1 MFEKTTDR
9 KDIGGLALSL
19 GIRDEEVEFI
29 GRYMAKIDYHILDR
43 LQDRP
48 DGKYID
54 VTAITPTPF
63 GEGKTVTT
71 IGLGMSLNK
80 LGFKTVNTLR
90 EPSMGPV
97 FGIKGGGTGGG
108 KSVLFPMEQI
118 NLHFTGDIHAVETA
132 TNLLAAAVDNHVWQ
146 GNELD
151 IDPSTISWR
160 RTMDV
165 EDRSMRDLTIKLDEK
180 QNGVRTSRTYDT
192 GFDIAAASPIM
203 AIMGLTTG
211 FEDLHQRMS
220 EIVVAHNRAGKPI
233 TVADLRATGGLTA
246 VLKDAIYPNLVQTEE
261 GTPSFVHIGPFAN
274 IAFGNNSVLSDR
286 IALKLGDY
294 VVTES
299 GFGADMGFEK
309 LMDIKLRQAGMKA
322 PDCVVLVATIRALK
336 MHGGAYGIKPGKK
349 LDPTVVNAVNMPAL
363 ELGCEN
369 LRVHIE
375 NIRSYGLSVVV
386 AVNKFPTDTDEE
398 VALVQKKAVEFGAVA
413 AVPHSFFVDGSE
425 GGMELARVVQE
436 VAQASHVGTVT
447 YPYELTDTIEDKM
460 RKLVRAIYRAS
471 DIDLAP
477 AAVERIKEFTAAG
490 YDKWPICMA
499 KTHLS
504 ISHDPDVKNAPSG
517 YLFPIRD
524 IRAATGARFLYPL
537 GGTMQTMPGLS
548 KVPALVNIDVTEEGV
563 ITGLR

>member
-1 MFEKTTDR
+1 MFEKAVDK
-9 KDIGGLALSL
+9 KDIGDLALSL
-19 GIRDEEVEFI
+19 GINDEEIDFF
-29 GRYMAKIDYHILDR
+29 GRYMGKVDYHILNR

-71 IGLGMSLNK
+71 IGLGMALNS
-80 LGFKTVNTLR
+80 LGFKTVNALR

-108 KSVLFPMEQI
+108 KSSLFPMEQI

-132 TNLLAAAVDNHVWQ
+132 TNLLAAVVDNHISQ

-151 IDPSTISWR
+151 IDPKSISWR

-165 EDRSMRDLTIKLDEK
+165 EDRSMRNLTIHLTEK
-180 QNGVRTSRTYDT
+180 KDGVKTDTTYET

-211 FEDLHQRMS
+211 FGDLHERLA
-220 EIVVAHNRAGKPI
+220 EIVVAFSRSGKTI
-233 TVADLRATGGLTA
+233 TVADLRATGGLAA

-261 GTPSFVHIGPFAN
+261 GTPAFVHIGPFAN
-274 IAFGNNSVLSDR
+274 IAFGNNSVLADR

-322 PDCVVLVATIRALK
+322 PDCVVIVATVRALK
-336 MHGGAYGIKPGKK
+336 MHGGAFTIKPGKK
-349 LDPTVVNAVNMPAL
+349 LDPALVAAPNMAAL

-375 NIRSYGLSVVV
+375 NVRSYGLPVVV
-386 AVNKFPTDTDEE
+386 AINRFPDDSAEE
-398 VALVQKKAVEFGAVA
+398 VAMVQSKALQFGAVA
-413 AVPHSFFVDGSE
+413 AVPHTFFVDGSK
-425 GGMELARVVQE
+425 GGLELARAVQE
-436 VAQASHVGTVT
+436 VASASNVRTVH
-447 YPYELTDTIEDKM
+447 YPYELTDTIEEKM
-460 RKLVRAIYRAS
+460 RKLVRTIYRAS
-471 DIDLAP
+471 DIELAP

-504 ISHDPDVKNAPSG
+504 ISHDPDVKGAPSG

-537 GGTMQTMPGLS
+537 GGTMQTMPALS
-548 KVPALVNIDVTEEGV
+548 KVPAIVNIDVTEDGV

>member
-1 MFEKTTDR
+1 MFERASGKRSIDE
-9 KDIGGLALSL
+9 LARSL
-19 GIRDEEVEFI
+19 EIRDGEIDYV
-29 GRYMAKIDYHILDR
+29 GRYMAKVDYHILSR
-43 LQDRP
+43 LQNHP

-71 IGLGMSLNK
+71 IGLGMSLNR
-80 LGFKTVNTLR
+80 LGYKTVNALR

-108 KSVLFPMEQI
+108 RSVLFPMEQI

-132 TNLLAAAVDNHVWQ
+132 TNLLAAAVDNHIWQ

-165 EDRSMRDLTIKLDEK
+165 EDRSLRELSINLDEK
-180 QNGVRTSRTYDT
+180 QKGVRMQRTYQT

-211 FEDLHQRMS
+211 FEDLHQRIA
-220 EIVVAHNRAGKPI
+220 EIVVAKDRSGKPV
-233 TVADLRATGGLTA
+233 TVADLRATGGLAA

-261 GTPSFVHIGPFAN
+261 GTPAFIHIGPFAN

-309 LMDIKLRQAGMKA
+309 LMDIKLRQAGMKS
-322 PDCVVLVATIRALK
+322 PDCVVIVATVRALK

-349 LDPTVVNAVNMPAL
+349 LDPAAVNAVNMPAL

-369 LRVHIE
+369 LRVHVE
-375 NIRSYGLSVVV
+375 NVRSYGLPVVV
-386 AVNKFPTDTDEE
+386 AINKFPTDTVEE
-398 VALVQKKAVEFGAVA
+398 IALIQRKATEFGATA
-413 AVPHSFFVDGSE
+413 AVSHSYFIDGSD
-425 GGMELARVVQE
+425 GGIELAHVVQE
-436 VAQASHVGTVT
+436 VASTAHVDRVT
-447 YPYELTDTIEDKM
+447 YPYELSDSIEEKM
-460 RKLVRAIYRAS
+460 RKLVRSIYRAA

-477 AAVERIKEFTAAG
+477 AATERIREFTAAG
-490 YDKWPICMA
+490 YDTWPICMA

-504 ISHDPDVKNAPSG
+504 ISHDPDMKNAPFG

-548 KVPALVNIDVTEEGV
+548 KEPALVNIDVTEDGT

>member
-1 MFEKTTDR
+1 MFEKASGR
-9 KDIGGLALSL
+9 KDIGDLARSL
-19 GIRDEEVEFI
+19 GIRDDEIDFV
-29 GRYMAKIDYHILDR
+29 GRYMAKVDYHILNR
-43 LQDRP
+43 LENRP

-80 LGFKTVNTLR
+80 LGFSTVNALR

-165 EDRSMRDLTIKLDEK
+165 EDRSLRDLTIALDEK
-180 QNGVRTSRTYDT
+180 QNGVRTQRSYET

-203 AIMGLTTG
+203 AIMGLTTS
-211 FEDLHQRMS
+211 FEDLHQRLS
-220 EIVVAHNRAGKPI
+220 EIVVAYNRAGKPV
-233 TVADLRATGGLTA
+233 TVADLDATGGLTA
-246 VLKDAIYPNLVQTEE
+246 VLKDAIYPNLVQTVE
-261 GTPSFVHIGPFAN
+261 GTPSFVHIGPCAK
-274 IAFGNNSVLSDR
+274 IAFGNNSVLSDK

-322 PDCVVLVATIRALK
+322 PDCVVIVATIRALK

-349 LDPTVVNAVNMPAL
+349 LDPAVVNAVNMPAL

-369 LRVHIE
+369 LRVHVE
-375 NIRSYGLSVVV
+375 NVRSYGLPVVV
-386 AVNKFPTDTDEE
+386 AINRSPTDTAEE
-398 VALVQKKAVEFGAVA
+398 VALVQRKAVEFGAVA
-413 AVPHSFFVDGSE
+413 AVPHSYFVDGSE
-425 GGMELARVVQE
+425 GGLELARTVQQ
-436 VAQASHVGTVT
+436 VATTSHVGAVT
-447 YPYELTDTIEDKM
+447 YPYDLTDSIEEKM
-460 RKLVRAIYRAS
+460 RKLVRAIYRAR
-471 DIDLAP
+471 DIELAAP
-477 AAVERIKEFTAAG
+477 AIERIREFTAAG
-490 YDKWPICMA
+490 YDRWPICMA

-504 ISHDPDVKNAPSG
+504 LSHDPDVKGAPSD
-517 YLFPIRD
+517 YMFPIRD

-548 KVPALVNIDVTEEGV
+548 KVPALVNIDVTEDGT
-563 ITGLR
+563 ITGLT

>member
-1 MFEKTTDR
+1 MFEKGPGK
-9 KDIGGLALSL
+9 KDIAELAESL
-19 GIRDEEVEFI
+19 GIRDEEIDYF
-29 GRYMAKIDYHILDR
+29 GRYMGKVDYHILDR

-48 DGKYID
+48 EGKYID

-71 IGLGMSLNK
+71 IGLGMALNK
-80 LGFKTVNTLR
+80 LGFRTVNALR

-108 KSVLFPMEQI
+108 KSSLFPMEQI

-132 TNLLAAAVDNHVWQ
+132 TNLLAAAVDNHISQ

-151 IDPSTISWR
+151 IDPQSISWR

-165 EDRSMRDLTIKLDEK
+165 EDRSLRRLTIPITEK
-180 QNGVRTSRTYDT
+180 KNGVKTETAYQT
-192 GFDIAAASPIM
+192 GFDIAAASPVM
-203 AIMGLTTG
+203 AILGLTTG
-211 FEDLHQRMS
+211 FEDLHQRLA
-220 EIVVAHNRAGKPI
+220 EIVVARTRAGTPV
-233 TVADLRATGGLTA
+233 TVADLHATGGLAA

-286 IALKLGDY
+286 IALRLGDY

-322 PDCVVLVATIRALK
+322 PDCVVIVATIRALK
-336 MHGGAYGIKPGKK
+336 MHGGAYTIKPGKK
-349 LDPTVVNAVNMPAL
+349 LDPALVAAPNMPAL

-375 NIRSYGLSVVV
+375 NVRSYGLPVVV
-386 AVNKFPTDTDEE
+386 AINRFPDDTADE
-398 VALVQKKAVEFGAVA
+398 VALVQRKAVEFGAVA
-413 AVPHSFFVDGSE
+413 AVPHTFFVDGSD
-425 GGMELARVVQE
+425 GGLQLAQTVQE
-436 VAQASHVGTVT
+436 VAASSHVGEIH
-447 YPYELTDTIEDKM
+447 YPYELTDGIEEKM
-460 RKLVRAIYRAS
+460 RKLVRTIYRAK

-477 AAVERIKEFTAAG
+477 LAAERIKEFTAAG
-490 YDKWPICMA
+490 YGGWPICMA

-504 ISHDPDVKNAPSG
+504 ISHDPDVKGAPSG

-537 GGTMQTMPGLS
+537 GGTMETMPGLS
-548 KVPALVNIDVTEEGV
+548 KVPALVNIDVTEDGT

>member
-1 MFEKTTDR
+1 
-9 KDIGGLALSL
+9 
-19 GIRDEEVEFI
+19 
-29 GRYMAKIDYHILDR
+29 MA
-43 LQDRP
+43 
-48 DGKYID
+48 
-54 VTAITPTPF
+54 
-63 GEGKTVTT
+63 
-71 IGLGMSLNK
+71 LNK

-108 KSVLFPMEQI
+108 KSSLFPMEQI

-132 TNLLAAAVDNHVWQ
+132 TNLLAAVVDNHISQ

-151 IDPSTISWR
+151 IDPQTISWR

-165 EDRSMRDLTIKLDEK
+165 EDRSMRKLTIQLTEK
-180 QNGVRTSRTYDT
+180 KDGVKTDTTYET

-203 AIMGLTTG
+203 AIMGLTAG
-211 FEDLHQRMS
+211 FEDLHQRLS
-220 EIVVAHNRAGKPI
+220 EIVVAHNRSGAVV
-233 TVADLRATGGLTA
+233 TVADLRATGGLAA

-294 VVTES
+294 IVTES

-309 LMDIKLRQAGMKA
+309 LMDIKLRQAGMKG
-322 PDCVVLVATIRALK
+322 PDCVVIVATIRALK
-336 MHGGAYGIKPGKK
+336 MHGGAFTIKPGKK
-349 LDPTVVNAVNMPAL
+349 LDPAVVSAVNMPAL

-375 NIRSYGLSVVV
+375 NVRSYGLPVVV
-386 AVNKFPTDTDEE
+386 AVNRFPDDTAEE
-398 VALVQKKAVEFGAVA
+398 VAMVQAKALQFGALA
-413 AVPHSFFVDGSE
+413 AVPHTFFVDGSK
-425 GGMELARVVQE
+425 GGLELAHAVQE
-436 VAQASHVGTVT
+436 VASTSRVGAIH
-447 YPYELTDTIEDKM
+447 YPYELTDTIEEKM
-460 RKLVRAIYRAS
+460 RKLVRTIYRAS
-471 DIDLAP
+471 DIDLTP
-477 AAVERIKEFTAAG
+477 LAVERIREFTAAG

-504 ISHDPDVKNAPSG
+504 ISHDPDVKGAPSG

-537 GGTMQTMPGLS
+537 GGTMQTMPALS
-548 KVPALVNIDVTEEGV
+548 KVPAMVNIDVTTDGV